1 MANEMIKRLK
11 RDLSSLSK
19 RDILVCVVVIAVVI
33 LLCFNKNQSAPA
45 ANSNDTVTASTSQNS
60 LLEQRLASTLSKIE
74 GAGMVSVFINTKDDT
89 NDVIGAVILSHG
101 ANTPHVRVQLQLAT
115 QTALGI
121 EASRIKIFEMK
132 D

>member
-11 RDLSSLSK
+11 RDFSSLSK

-33 LLCFNKNQSAPA
+33 LLCFNKNQSASTQTPNEA
-45 ANSNDTVTASTSQNS
+45 STASTSQTT

-89 NDVIGAVILSHG
+89 NDIIGAVILSHG
-101 ANTPHVRVQLQLAT
+101 ADTPHIRVQLQLAT